1 MDLKGMHIILGS
13 ASPRRKELLRGLDV
27 SFEVDTGNTF
37 EENFREME
45 HLREIPSVM
54 SRGKS
59 HGFHRPLEDDE
70 ILITADTV
78 VLCDGQVMGKPSGR
92 EEAVAMLGKLSGRKH
107 EVITSVTLRS
117 STREDT
123 FTDTAVVR
131 FSDLTGE
138 EISYY
143 VDRYRPYDKA
153 GAYGIQEWI
162 GYVGISSIEGSF
174 YTIMGFPVFQVYR
187 HLKMFLADK

>member
-45 HLREIPSVM
+45 QLREIPSVM

-92 EEAVAMLGKLSGRKH
+92 EEAVAMLRKLSGRKH